1 MRKINE
7 KVAGAF
13 LEKKSAKGA
22 SISTDGATLWSY
34 ATRIAKWDGG
44 RVIMDARKYSATTTR
59 QQNDMLECARRRG
72 IEVECVARNM

>member
-13 LEKKSAKGA
+13 LDKRSAKGA

-34 ATRIAKWDGG
+34 ATRIAKWDGA
-44 RVIMDARKYSATTTR
+44 RVIVDARKYSATTTR
-59 QQNDMLECARRRG
+59 QQNDLLECARRRG

>member
-13 LEKKSAKGA
+13 LDKRSAKGA

-34 ATRIAKWDGG
+34 NTRIAKWDGG
-44 RVIMDARKYSATTTR
+44 RVILNARKYSRTTST
-59 QQNDMLECARRRG
+59 QQNDFRACARARG
-72 IEVECVARNM
+72 VEVVEVLENL

>member
-13 LEKKSAKGA
+13 LDKRSAKGA

-34 ATRIAKWDGG
+34 TTRIAKWDGA
-44 RVIMDARKYSATTTR
+44 RVVLNAQKYSRTTSQ
-59 QQNDMLECARRRG
+59 QQNDFRTCARARG
-72 IEVECVARNM
+72 VEVVEVLENL

>member
-13 LEKKSAKGA
+13 LDKRSAKGA

-34 ATRIAKWDGG
+34 STRIAKWDGG
-44 RVIMDARKYSATTTR
+44 RVIMDARKYSRTTST
-59 QQNDMLECARRRG
+59 QQNDLVACARARG